1 MYMRFLRLRA
11 REEKLPELKRFY
23 VEQVLPALQG
33 TEGCLYAAL
42 LQQTVHPDEC
52 VSLTLWRDRETPET
66 YETTP
71 VYKRL
76 LAKVEPCLRSS
87 EAWKV
92 RSFVARETDRGP
104 ESRSYRVETGADEPW
119 GDVPDRIHLRIVSV
133 AVKPGALEEFKR
145 LYLEHVVPTLTG
157 VEGCLR
163 VFLVEDP
170 EDAERLLSISV
181 WDSEER
187 AIRYELAGTFEALAG
202 RLRHTFEDLQAWDL
216 ASAEGSSTVDGLH
229 VGGYNLM
236 VARRF

>member
-23 VEQVLPALQG
+23 VEQVLPALQV

-42 LQQTVHPDEC
+42 LQQTVYPDEC
-52 VSLTLWRDRETPET
+52 ISLTLWRDRETPAT

-76 LAKVEPCLRSS
+76 LQKCEPFLRSS

-92 RSFVARETDRGP
+92 RSFVARESDRGP
-104 ESRSYRVETGADEPW
+104 DSRSYRIESGVDEPW
-119 GDVPDRIHLRIVSV
+119 QEVPDRIYLRIVSV
-133 AVKPGALEEFKR
+133 VVKPGSLEEFKR
-145 LYLEHVVPTLTG
+145 LYLEHVVPALTQID
-157 VEGCLR
+157 GCHR

-170 EDAERLLSISV
+170 EDPEQLLSITV

-187 AIRYELAGTFEALAG
+187 AIRYELAGTFEELAG
-202 RLRHTFEDLQAWDL
+202 RLRHTFEDLQAWRL
-216 ASAEGSSTVDGLH
+216 ASAEGSSTVDGLQ
-229 VGGYNLM
+229 VRGYNLM